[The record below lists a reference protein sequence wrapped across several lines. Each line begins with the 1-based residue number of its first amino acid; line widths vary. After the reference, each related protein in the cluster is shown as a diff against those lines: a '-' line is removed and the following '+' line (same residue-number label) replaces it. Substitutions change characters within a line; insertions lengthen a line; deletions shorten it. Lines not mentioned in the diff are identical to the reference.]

1 MHIRIYAKNTTMIQF
16 PVILDGIKYVDVSL
30 LINYMYSGQV
40 TLPDKHLPRFL
51 ATANTLK
58 IIGLNDIDVS
68 NLDEER
74 PVEKEQYSTLFE
86 VPDPLHSLSEAKI
99 TTKRRKSPSP
109 SVYVLPMRLA
119 VRKGKGSRLQSPSI
133 LDAKGP
139 NRIDNIARVL
149 IPESSPNEQMN
160 VEHIKQEVEDSTVD
174 MNDENY
180 STYTDF
186 SSQSGGIYYNYT
198 AY

>member
-1 MHIRIYAKNTTMIQF
+1 
-16 PVILDGIKYVDVSL
+16 
-30 LINYMYSGQV
+30 MYSGQV
-40 TLPDKHLPRFL
+40 TLPDEHLPRFL
-51 ATANTLK
+51 ATAHTLK

-68 NLDEER
+68 NLGEEG
-74 PVEKEQYSTLFE
+74 PVEQEPSSALFE
-86 VPDPLHSLSEAKI
+86 VPDPLHSLSEAKSP
-99 TTKRRKSPSP
+99 TKRRKSPSP

-133 LDAKGP
+133 LDVKGP
-139 NRIDNIARVL
+139 NRVL
-149 IPESSPNEQMN
+149 IPENSPNEQMN
-160 VEHIKQEVEDSTVD
+160 VEHIKQEVDDSTVD

-186 SSQSGGIYYNYT
+186 SSQSGGNYFNYT